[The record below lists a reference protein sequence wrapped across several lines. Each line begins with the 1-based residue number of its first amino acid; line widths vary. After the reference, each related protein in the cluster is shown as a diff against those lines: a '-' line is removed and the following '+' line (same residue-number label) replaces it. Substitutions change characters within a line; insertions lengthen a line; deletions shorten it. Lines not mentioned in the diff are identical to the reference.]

1 MRKREERE
9 GGREGGRNGKQEE
22 RQRPPLP
29 HPPDLII
36 LFNGAVYIYI
46 YIFVLTQ

>member
-9 GGREGGRNGKQEE
+9 GGRQTGGETE
-22 RQRPPLP
+22 TSPPT
-29 HPPDLII
+29 PDLII

-46 YIFVLTQ
+46 YICFNSVGE